1 MTAMLDTKKTGGGRM
16 LQSTKKTRVAVRPAL
31 YSLPLSVA
39 QTIAVI
45 ITSLLLIGLTLLLN
59 AFVFTT

>member
-1 MTAMLDTKKTGGGRM
+1 MLDKKKTGGGRM
-16 LQSTKKTRVAVRPAL
+16 LQSTEKTHVAVRPAL
-31 YSLPLSVA
+31 HSLPLSVA

-59 AFVFTT
+59 AFVFTL

>member
-1 MTAMLDTKKTGGGRM
+1 MLDKKKTGGKQM
-16 LQSTKKTRVAVRPAL
+16 LQSTEKTRVAARPAL
-31 YSLPLSVA
+31 HSLPLSVA

>member
-1 MTAMLDTKKTGGGRM
+1 M

-59 AFVFTT
+59 AFVFST

>member
-1 MTAMLDTKKTGGGRM
+1 M
-16 LQSTKKTRVAVRPAL
+16 LQSTEKTRVAARPAL
-31 YSLPLSVA
+31 QSLPLSVA

-45 ITSLLLIGLTLLLN
+45 ITSMLLIGLTLLLN

>member
-1 MTAMLDTKKTGGGRM
+1 M
-16 LQSTKKTRVAVRPAL
+16 LQSTKKTHVAVRPAL
-31 YSLPLSVA
+31 HSLPLSVA

-59 AFVFTT
+59 AFVFTL

>member
-1 MTAMLDTKKTGGGRM
+1 M
-16 LQSTKKTRVAVRPAL
+16 LQSTENTRIAAQPSL
-31 YSLPLSVA
+31 HSLPLSVA

>member
-1 MTAMLDTKKTGGGRM
+1 M
-16 LQSTKKTRVAVRPAL
+16 LQSTEKSRVAVHPSPQ
-31 YSLPLSVA
+31 SLPLSVA

-59 AFVFTT
+59 TFVFTT

>member
-1 MTAMLDTKKTGGGRM
+1 M
-16 LQSTKKTRVAVRPAL
+16 LQSTDKEKTRVAARPAL
-31 YSLPLSVA
+31 HSLPLSVA

-59 AFVFTT
+59 AFVFTLEQ

>member
-1 MTAMLDTKKTGGGRM
+1 MLDKKKTGGKQM
-16 LQSTKKTRVAVRPAL
+16 LQSTEKTRVAARPAL
-31 YSLPLSVA
+31 QSLPLSVA